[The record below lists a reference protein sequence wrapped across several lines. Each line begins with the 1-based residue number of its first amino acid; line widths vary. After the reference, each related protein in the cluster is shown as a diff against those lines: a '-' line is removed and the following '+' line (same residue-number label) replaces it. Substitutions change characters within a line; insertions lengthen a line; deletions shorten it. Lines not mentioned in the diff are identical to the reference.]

1 MFMHVFKYRLKCLIR
16 DRDTLFW
23 TAAFPLLLGTMF
35 YFAFGNL
42 MGSSGGFEPVK
53 VAVVNSP
60 EYRNNTYL
68 QLMLGVLS
76 TAGEDQLLDM
86 TLTTES
92 QAQRLLD
99 EGKVAGIITVS
110 ADEDVGDS
118 GSSPVRLTVT
128 QSGLGQSILKAVLDE
143 YLHTSATATSVLS
156 RGSVD
161 VSELVARLRNRRSY
175 TKQISYSDALPD
187 YMLGYFYALVAMAA
201 LYAGL
206 WGMRNT
212 MDIQADLSDKGARRS
227 VAPTHKLAVVM
238 GDWTASLLISF
249 GEMLILLAY
258 LVFALKVDFGDQIGY
273 VLLTCLAG
281 CIAGLS
287 FGTVIGTLFR
297 KSEGTKVATLVA
309 SSNLLCFLAG
319 LMYLDMK
326 DIVARK
332 APVLSYINPA
342 ALIAD
347 AFYSLYI
354 FDNHRRFFLNIGLL
368 CGFSAVMC
376 FVSFLRLR
384 SEKYASI

>member
-23 TAAFPLLLGTMF
+23 TMAFPILLATMF
-35 YFAFGNL
+35 YFAFGDL
-42 MGSSGGFEPVK
+42 IGSNGGFEPVR
-53 VAVVNSP
+53 VAVVNSS
-60 EYRNNTYL
+60 EYRSNTHL

-76 TAGEDQLLDM
+76 TPGEDQLLNM

-92 QAQRLLD
+92 EAERLLD
-99 EGKVAGIITVS
+99 EGRVAGVITVS
-110 ADEDVGDS
+110 AGEGFGGS

-128 QSGLGQSILKAVLDE
+128 SSGLGQSILKAILDE
-143 YLHTSATATSVLS
+143 YLHTSATAVSVLS
-156 RGSVD
+156 QGSVD
-161 VSELVARLRNRRSY
+161 LSEFIARLRSRGNY
-175 TKQISYSDALPD
+175 TQQISYSDALPD
-187 YMLGYFYALVAMAA
+187 SMLAYFYALVAMAA
-201 LYAGL
+201 LYASF
-206 WGMRNT
+206 WGVRNT

-227 VAPTHKLAVVM
+227 VAPTHKLTVVM

-249 GEMLILLAY
+249 GEMLILIAY
-258 LVFALKVDFGDQIGY
+258 LVFALRVDFGDQIGY

-297 KSEGTKVATLVA
+297 KSEGAKIATLVA
-309 SSNLLCFLAG
+309 SSNLMSFLAG
-319 LMYLDMK
+319 LMYLNMK

-342 ALIAD
+342 ALISD

-354 FDNHRRFFLNIGLL
+354 FDNHNRFFLNISLL
-368 CGFSAVMC
+368 CVFSAVMC
-376 FVSFLRLR
+376 LISYLRLR

>member
-1 MFMHVFKYRLKCLIR
+1 
-16 DRDTLFW
+16 
-23 TAAFPLLLGTMF
+23 
-35 YFAFGNL
+35 
-42 MGSSGGFEPVK
+42 
-53 VAVVNSP
+53 
-60 EYRNNTYL
+60 
-68 QLMLGVLS
+68 
-76 TAGEDQLLDM
+76 
-86 TLTTES
+86 
-92 QAQRLLD
+92 
-99 EGKVAGIITVS
+99 
-110 ADEDVGDS
+110 
-118 GSSPVRLTVT
+118 
-128 QSGLGQSILKAVLDE
+128 
-143 YLHTSATATSVLS
+143 
-156 RGSVD
+156 
-161 VSELVARLRNRRSY
+161 
-175 TKQISYSDALPD
+175 
-187 YMLGYFYALVAMAA
+187 
-201 LYAGL
+201 
-206 WGMRNT
+206 

-297 KSEGTKVATLVA
+297 KSEGIKVATLVA

-342 ALIAD
+342 ALISD

-354 FDNHRRFFLNIGLL
+354 FDNHRRFFLNISLL
-368 CGFSAVMC
+368 CAFSAVMC
-376 FVSFLRLR
+376 FISYLRLR